1 MTATVFP
8 GVAFVVF
15 FLLNLALWGDKA
27 TGAVP
32 FGTLVALLLIWFTI
46 SVPLVFVGSFV
57 GFRAAAWEHPVRINS
72 IPRQIPDQI
81 WYVYVC
87 LELRTCTT
95 MYKCHSPVYSTRTC
109 TRWSTLLVRL
119 LATRPSTRTLWSTL
133 LVPRTCSRLS
143 PVYSTTMYKWH
154 YNM

>member
-87 LELRTCTT
+87 LELTHVHHYVQAALARVLC
-95 MYKCHSPVYSTRTC
+95 CAGTC
-109 TRWSTLLVRL
+109 TRHSAVYCTTIYIARL
-119 LATRPSTRTLWSTL
+119 LYHYLH
-133 LVPRTCSRLS
+133 VP
-143 PVYSTTMYKWH
+143 P
-154 YNM
+154 

>member
-87 LELRTCTT
+87 LELTTSTT
-95 MYKCHSPVYSTRTC
+95 MYKCHSYVHSTSIYKRHPDMQHQQLKPHMHQQLKPHMHQQLKPDIMV
-109 TRWSTLLVRL
+109 SSS
-119 LATRPSTRTLWSTL
+119 RPL
-133 LVPRTCSRLS
+133 
-143 PVYSTTMYKWH
+143 
-154 YNM
+154 

>member
-87 LELRTCTT
+87 LELTRARAPLCTSAT
-95 MYKCHSPVYSTRTC
+95 RASTVLYSYVYC
-109 TRWSTLLVRL
+109 TLRVRL
-119 LATRPSTRTLWSTL
+119 VPTRPSTLPLCTSATL
-133 LVPRTCSRLS
+133 TCSS
-143 PVYSTTMYKWH
+143 ST
-154 YNM
+154 

>member
-87 LELRTCTT
+87 LELTHVHQYVQAPLARLLYCAGPSTR
-95 MYKCHSPVYSTRTC
+95 HSPVYYASIYKCHPDMQQQHVKPDIFVHHGGHKDDTRT
-109 TRWSTLLVRL
+109 R
-119 LATRPSTRTLWSTL
+119 
-133 LVPRTCSRLS
+133 
-143 PVYSTTMYKWH
+143 
-154 YNM
+154 

>member
-87 LELRTCTT
+87 LELAHVHHYVQVALAR
-95 MYKCHSPVYSTRTC
+95 PRYSTRT
-109 TRWSTLLVRL
+109 STLLYSARTSAVLCSYVYSL
-119 LATRPSTRTLWSTL
+119 LARQLYHYVQVPS
-133 LVPRTCSRLS
+133 
-143 PVYSTTMYKWH
+143 
-154 YNM
+154 